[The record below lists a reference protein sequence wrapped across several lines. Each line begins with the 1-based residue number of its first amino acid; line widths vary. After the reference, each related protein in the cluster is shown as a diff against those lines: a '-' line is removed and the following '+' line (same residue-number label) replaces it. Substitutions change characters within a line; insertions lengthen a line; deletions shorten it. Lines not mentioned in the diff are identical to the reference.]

1 MKWET
6 LKTALKKPHESP
18 EALSSAL
25 MSNGTLKKLSL
36 LGNDWEDDGL
46 EVRGGYESDR
56 FGFHG
61 GWWMRIFG
69 RSMFFHGFLS
79 DSEEGKD
86 ERSWG

>member
-6 LKTALKKPHESP
+6 LNQLSSIHESP
-18 EALSSAL
+18 EALSSAM
-25 MSNGTLKKLSL
+25 MSNGTLKKLCL

-56 FGFHG
+56 FGCHG
-61 GWWMRIFG
+61 GWWMRSLGDPCF
-69 RSMFFHGFLS
+69 SMVFLS